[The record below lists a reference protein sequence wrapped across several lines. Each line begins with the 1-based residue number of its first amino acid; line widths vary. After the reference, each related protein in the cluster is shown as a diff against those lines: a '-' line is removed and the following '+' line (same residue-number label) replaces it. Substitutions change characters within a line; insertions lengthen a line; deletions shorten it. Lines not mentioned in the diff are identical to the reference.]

1 MSQQLTHVIID
12 TDADIDDWMAT
23 LFLLNYPHIQVDGL
37 TVVGTGAAHLD
48 PGTQNMLN
56 LLQLA
61 GQPDIPVAKGLGKP
75 MRYNH
80 TFPESIREPIDQVY
94 GIELPH
100 NPNSA
105 LPNAVD
111 FLYEKLTTSKHKYS
125 ILAIGPLTNLGTL
138 LKNHPEAADGI
149 EEIVIMGGAIEV
161 PGNVHNAD
169 PSIPNIVAEWNIY
182 IDPVAADYV
191 LQSGVNLKFVPLDCS
206 QTAPITKNFYYRLL
220 ENQKTA
226 SSTFVYEALTKDFD
240 FLASGN
246 FYFWDP
252 LAAALLA
259 DPSLGTAIELHLDII
274 TTDND
279 RCGQILTRKS
289 GPKAHVYF
297 NTNALAY
304 EDLFLA
310 SLNRAKT
317 PRDYISFVLDGELV
331 ETRDESPQTVLVD
344 YLHRTDVGKT
354 GTKKSCG
361 QGGCGACTVMM
372 TVYDPD
378 QEKLVQKAVN
388 SCLRPI
394 VSLDGTM
401 ITTTQ
406 GIGNV
411 KEGVDTC
418 QFHIAANNGSQCGY
432 CTPGFTMNMF
442 AKLQDPNKPTELEV
456 EEIFDGNICRCTG
469 YRPILEGFK
478 KLASDYTPPHNSPEI
493 KIDPTYEPVISPPPE
508 KVIKPS
514 ATFLSYMKN
523 PQPLNISK
531 DGFNYIRP
539 VTLPDL
545 LKIKAAQGPT
555 GSTFRLICGNTA
567 VGIYPDKPNYE
578 EAVLNPTTW
587 VDVSVIPELQQ
598 VTFEEEGIRVGGQIT
613 ISRLMEILKLQIASQ
628 AEAKTRGLAALLNH
642 LKQVANTQ
650 IRNEGTLAGNVYIG
664 TNQGFLSDLVLVL
677 GALGARV
684 HVATLKDID
693 SVYDILELPKDGEL
707 PPEAVYK
714 SIFIPYT
721 NDEDHVYSY
730 KIRRRKDDCHAIVNA
745 AFKVSIQKGLVAD
758 STLVVNGIKAEA
770 TPLGIMFHPIRLSE
784 TSEGMLGKP
793 WNEDTLNSALATL
806 IQEVEAHDPKLG
818 LIDQIPFAYR
828 KSLAENLFYKFYV
841 EVALATGVPV
851 DPNIADSIPPDAP
864 VVSRGEQFYNSYPE
878 EAPVSEPYIK
888 LSAFMQAT
896 GEATYTKAN
905 GLPPFTAEAAFVYSL
920 HPRGRF
926 NYVLPIT
933 SAHGRK
939 GERVTAAQLA
949 EFLKDWNK
957 DFVDLVTYAD
967 IPNPSSNWV
976 GLGGDDPIFVPSKDD
991 VIPED
996 IKQKGAGSKYRVDDS
1011 FYFYFEPSKF
1021 TCIGAP
1027 LALVIANDHVKAREI
1042 AIYVRNNCIDWDL
1055 DAPEFFQ
1062 EALKEKHFFP
1072 QNPDTSPGLT
1082 HLEDITRPGTK
1093 SAEIEGTVKGEHKT
1107 GYQNH
1112 FYMETMNTVA
1122 IPDENK
1128 SMILFTATQ
1137 NLADNQNVAANALG
1151 IQANR
1156 VKVTLSREGGGFG
1169 GRQTRSRFNSTACAV
1184 AAWKL
1189 NRPIHLDMDR
1199 ETNFI
1204 MCGNRHPFE
1213 GKYHSKFSA
1222 DGKITG
1228 LEINYFSNGGNTYDM
1243 SFPVLDLA
1251 VMTAD
1256 NTYNIPNFKVT
1267 GEVVRTNEISNTA
1280 FRSFGMV
1287 QGINILEEAIEHT
1300 AFEAGIDPED
1310 FRENNFYRTGTI
1322 EWTEF
1327 QVTDQTIGA
1336 LEVFGMDKK
1345 MIAEVKKLQENGKVY
1360 KNEQEFADAVNAVL
1374 PGISLADM
1382 ITLKDYATL
1391 SWDYTPFMQALK
1403 WCNIQRLWDDLKK
1416 KSDFDARKQ
1425 KIVDFNSA
1433 NRWKKR
1439 GICMIPLKYGVS
1451 YTGPR
1456 GTLDQGGAYVIAYA
1470 DDGSVLVH
1478 HGGVEIGQGIDTKM
1492 AQIAAETLGIDLTLI
1507 RIANTD
1513 TQSISDA
1520 SPTAASTG
1528 SDLNGGAV
1536 QLACQELRDRLT
1548 KFCEDLEQYT
1558 LYFSEY
1564 DGSSVDPSTAQQI
1577 DTVVRNWRSHWSEC
1591 WPMIISLAYVNRI
1604 NLSAEARYK
1613 SPHYSVVDVN
1623 HRFGRPFFYFT
1634 YAAAASEVEV
1644 DILTGEFTIIQS
1656 DILFDVGKSLNPL
1669 IDIGQIEG
1677 GFVQGVGY
1685 VTTEELLK
1693 QQDGEAEV
1701 PGVPNGAITS
1711 VNTWQYKPPGAKTI
1725 PQQFNVHI
1733 FDNSGMESKSRNPH
1747 LDSAAVKSS
1756 KGIGEPPLVL
1766 GNTVFFAIKR
1776 AILAFYQQQGHAEW
1790 CDMTAPATIAKIQS
1804 ACQVAIKKEDLVL

>member
-1 MSQQLTHVIID
+1 M
-12 TDADIDDWMAT
+12 
-23 LFLLNYPHIQVDGL
+23 
-37 TVVGTGAAHLD
+37 
-48 PGTQNMLN
+48 
-56 LLQLA
+56 
-61 GQPDIPVAKGLGKP
+61 
-75 MRYNH
+75 
-80 TFPESIREPIDQVY
+80 
-94 GIELPH
+94 
-100 NPNSA
+100 
-105 LPNAVD
+105 
-111 FLYEKLTTSKHKYS
+111 
-125 ILAIGPLTNLGTL
+125 
-138 LKNHPEAADGI
+138 
-149 EEIVIMGGAIEV
+149 
-161 PGNVHNAD
+161 
-169 PSIPNIVAEWNIY
+169 
-182 IDPVAADYV
+182 
-191 LQSGVNLKFVPLDCS
+191 
-206 QTAPITKNFYYRLL
+206 
-220 ENQKTA
+220 
-226 SSTFVYEALTKDFD
+226 
-240 FLASGN
+240 
-246 FYFWDP
+246 
-252 LAAALLA
+252 
-259 DPSLGTAIELHLDII
+259 
-274 TTDND
+274 
-279 RCGQILTRKS
+279 
-289 GPKAHVYF
+289 
-297 NTNALAY
+297 
-304 EDLFLA
+304 
-310 SLNRAKT
+310 
-317 PRDYISFVLDGELV
+317 
-331 ETRDESPQTVLVD
+331 
-344 YLHRTDVGKT
+344 
-354 GTKKSCG
+354 
-361 QGGCGACTVMM
+361 
-372 TVYDPD
+372 
-378 QEKLVQKAVN
+378 
-388 SCLRPI
+388 
-394 VSLDGTM
+394 
-401 ITTTQ
+401 
-406 GIGNV
+406 
-411 KEGVDTC
+411 
-418 QFHIAANNGSQCGY
+418 
-432 CTPGFTMNMF
+432 
-442 AKLQDPNKPTELEV
+442 
-456 EEIFDGNICRCTG
+456 
-469 YRPILEGFK
+469 
-478 KLASDYTPPHNSPEI
+478 
-493 KIDPTYEPVISPPPE
+493 
-508 KVIKPS
+508 
-514 ATFLSYMKN
+514 
-523 PQPLNISK
+523 
-531 DGFNYIRP
+531 
-539 VTLPDL
+539 
-545 LKIKAAQGPT
+545 
-555 GSTFRLICGNTA
+555 
-567 VGIYPDKPNYE
+567 
-578 EAVLNPTTW
+578 
-587 VDVSVIPELQQ
+587 
-598 VTFEEEGIRVGGQIT
+598 
-613 ISRLMEILKLQIASQ
+613 
-628 AEAKTRGLAALLNH
+628 
-642 LKQVANTQ
+642 
-650 IRNEGTLAGNVYIG
+650 
-664 TNQGFLSDLVLVL
+664 
-677 GALGARV
+677 GALGAQV
-684 HVATLKDID
+684 QVATLQDAITA
-693 SVYDILELPKDGEL
+693 YDILDLPKDGEL
-707 PPEAVYK
+707 PPEAIYE

-721 NDEDHVYSY
+721 NAEDHVYSY

-745 AFKVSIQKGLVAD
+745 AFKVSLRDQHVVD
-758 STLVVNGIKAEA
+758 SRLVVNGIQAES
-770 TPLGIMFHPIRLSE
+770 TSLGIMFYPLLLLR
-784 TSEGMLGKP
+784 TSEDLLGKP
-793 WNEDTLNSALATL
+793 WDEATLNSALHSL
-806 IQEVEAHDPKLG
+806 MQEVEDHDPKLG
-818 LIDQIPFAYR
+818 LIDQIPFSYR
-828 KSLAENLFYKFYV
+828 KSLSENLFYKFYV
-841 EVALATGVPV
+841 EVALAIGAPV
-851 DPNIADSIPPDAP
+851 DPGIADSIPPDAP

-878 EAPVSEPYIK
+878 EAPVSEPYVK
-888 LSAFMQAT
+888 LAAFMQAT

-905 GLPPFTAEAAFVYSL
+905 GLPPFTVEAAFVYSL

-939 GERVTAAQLA
+939 GERVTAAKLA

-957 DFVDLVTYAD
+957 NFVDMVTYAD
-967 IPNPSSNWV
+967 IPNPASNWV

-991 VIPED
+991 EIPES
-996 IKQKGAGSKYRVDDS
+996 IKEKGAGSKYKVGDS
-1011 FYFYFEPSKF
+1011 FYFYFEPNKF

-1055 DAPEFFQ
+1055 DPPEFFK
-1062 EALKEKHFFP
+1062 EALKEEHFFP

-1082 HLEDITRPGTK
+1082 HLEEITRPGTNK
-1093 SAEIEGTVKGEHKT
+1093 ADIEGGSVHGDHST

-1128 SMILFTATQ
+1128 SMILYTVTQ
-1137 NLADNQNVAANALG
+1137 NLADNQSVAANALG

-1169 GRQTRSRFNSTACAV
+1169 GRQTRSRFNSTACAI

-1189 NRPIHLDMDR
+1189 NRPVHLDMDR

-1213 GKYHSKFSA
+1213 GKYHSKFNS

-1256 NTYNIPNFKVT
+1256 NCYSIPNFKVT

-1300 AFEAGIDPED
+1300 AFKAKVDPEAL
-1310 FRENNFYRTGTI
+1310 REKNFYRTGTI

-1336 LEVFGMDKK
+1336 LEVFGMDKE
-1345 MIAEVKKLQENGKVY
+1345 MIAQVKKLQEGGQVY
-1360 KNEQEFADAVNAVL
+1360 KNEQEFADTVNEVL

-1403 WCNIQRLWDDLKK
+1403 WCNIQRLWDDLKTQ
-1416 KSDFDARKQ
+1416 SDFDARKQ
-1425 KIVDFNSA
+1425 AIVAFNA
-1433 NRWKKR
+1433 THRWKKR

-1456 GTLDQGGAYVIAYA
+1456 GTLDQGGAYVVAYS
-1470 DDGSVLVH
+1470 DDGSLLVH

-1492 AQIAAETLGIDLTLI
+1492 AQIAAETLGIDLTLV
-1507 RIANTD
+1507 RVANTD
-1513 TQSISDA
+1513 TQAISDA

-1536 QLACQELRDRLT
+1536 QLACQELRGRLE

-1591 WPMIISLAYVNRI
+1591 WPLIVSLAYTNRI

-1669 IDIGQIEG
+1669 IDVGQIEG
-1677 GFVQGVGY
+1677 GFIQGVGY

-1701 PGVPNGAITS
+1701 PGVPHGAITS

-1733 FDNSGMESKSRNPH
+1733 FDNSGMKSSSRNPH

-1776 AILAFYQQQGHAEW
+1776 AILAFYEQQGYSDW
-1790 CDMTAPATIAKIQS
+1790 CEMTAPATVAKIQS
-1804 ACQVAIKKEDLVL
+1804 ACQVAITQEDLIL